1 MAAWIHALRSS
12 NPARRARGRAAA
24 VLLALVTVLAA
35 GTAGAQEQITLNLK
49 DAQLSALVDTVAEVT
64 GRNFVLDPR
73 VNARVTVI
81 SRRPMDADALY
92 QVFLSILQ
100 VHGFSA
106 IPAGEVT
113 KIVPD
118 VNARQLGGED
128 GEDTGDAVVTRVLTV
143 ENVPVAQLVPILRPL
158 VPQQGHFAAYA
169 PTNSLII
176 SDHASNVARIADV
189 VRKVDRAGAAAT
201 EVIPLEHATAE
212 TAAET
217 LGEVLGGQGEEAGA
231 QAVRVAADK
240 RTNAL
245 VVMGTDAQRARVRRL
260 VERLDAGA
268 DQGGDTRVVYLSY
281 AKAEDVAEVLQS
293 VSENL
298 PSAATDGGGDGE
310 GGAAGAGGSGKTVSI
325 QADAATNSLVIS
337 APPAV
342 QNELA
347 AVIDKLDIR
356 RAQVLIEA
364 AIAEVSADMAAE
376 LGFQWAVDGGNGNTA
391 VGGTSFGNNS
401 VSGGD
406 SLAGIIGSLSQQEI
420 PNIGSGL
427 SLAVGDLA
435 GGVRFAALLRAL
447 ASDADT
453 NILSTPSLVTLD
465 NQEAE
470 ITVAQNVPFVTGSY
484 TTASSDSSNVN
495 PFQTIERRDVG
506 LILKVKPQINEGD
519 SVMLEI
525 QQEVSNVSESTRAVD
540 LITDKR
546 SISTS
551 VLVDSGR
558 LVVLGGLLDEQ
569 VRETEQRVPLLGS
582 IPVLGNL
589 FRYRSA
595 QSEKRNLMVFL
606 RPRIVRDEATMTRY
620 ASDKYAS
627 MRERQRA
634 QRDAGVALL
643 PDDVAPVLPP
653 LGRPALPAPF
663 TRGR

>member
-1 MAAWIHALRSS
+1 M
-12 NPARRARGRAAA
+12 
-24 VLLALVTVLAA
+24 LLALVTVLAA

>member
-1 MAAWIHALRSS
+1 MAAWFHALRWR
-12 NPARRARGRAAA
+12 PTPLRAAA
-24 VLLALVTVLAA
+24 ALLALVAVVAA
-35 GTAGAQEQITLNLK
+35 GNAGAQEQITLNLK
-49 DAQLSALVDTVAEVT
+49 GAQLSTLVDTVAEIT

-118 VNARQLGGED
+118 VNARQLASEGGVN
-128 GEDTGDAVVTRVLTV
+128 TGDAVVTRVLTV

-189 VRKVDRAGAAAT
+189 VHKIDRAGATAT
-201 EVIPLEHATAE
+201 EVIPLEHASAE

-217 LGEVLGGQGEEAGA
+217 VNDVTGSRGEEASGA

-240 RTNAL
+240 RINAL
-245 VVMGTDAQRARVRRL
+245 VVMGTDTQRARVRRL
-260 VERLDAGA
+260 AERLDAEA

-293 VSENL
+293 VSEDL
-298 PSAATDGGGDGE
+298 PAAGTGAGGGDA
-310 GGAAGAGGSGKTVSI
+310 GAATAGVGNAVSI

-391 VGGTSFGNNS
+391 VGGTSFANNS

-406 SLAGIIGSLSQQEI
+406 SLAGIIGSLSRQEV
-420 PNIGSGL
+420 PNIGQGL

-484 TTASSDSSNVN
+484 TTDSSDSSNVN

-627 MRERQRA
+627 MRARQRA